1 MSSPCLPVE
10 IYIEILK
17 VLPTSKSDPAEHT
30 LLSCLQASSVTR
42 TAALCSVCWK
52 TPYDV
57 RYTHCVC
64 ENEKKRKEASGGDW
78 RLMYIERR
86 RLDRR
91 ALRLLDE
98 IREERSGRHER
109 VRCFT
114 QYSFDVWDALKLES
128 ELNVPNYFGG
138 LSEGPLPVNVPADAL
153 PRRYWAQAV
162 LGVISRHSTLK
173 RLAQVFTSPEGK
185 NTSFEEAL
193 GALSSFFDVS
203 PKEVTL
209 QLDEIYAQ
217 CLETLSAENVPL
229 SPGEPGYDFWFLCT
243 QIRHSIHQ
251 LGFRLADGPQ
261 FYSVMNQF
269 PHHFLSPGHRET
281 IPMSLVY
288 VYVAI
293 ARRLGINASPA
304 NFPGVVQVHIQPPD
318 PREEPRLLDMRGTD
332 EPVIFR
338 YCGSS
343 YGAAHSPASDEATRA
358 ATPDKMLTRAYNNII
373 MFMRYER
380 VYAGG
385 MSLPWSSEAHEA
397 AFYATSCLM
406 MLEAPNPQFMPSL
419 PSSKP
424 LDAVAVLQDVMA
436 PALPPITRA
445 TVSGYCYSVMEEH
458 EESAKNVSLRSAF
471 PHVKYFVGLVMKH
484 AICRAGEHL
493 ARFPI

>member
-10 IYIEILK
+10 VKAHNDASGHYVYTEHRLPLQIYIEILK

-30 LLSCLQASSVTR
+30 LLSYLQASSVTR

-114 QYSFDVWDALKLES
+114 QYPFDVWDALKLES
-128 ELNVPNYFGG
+128 ELNVPNHFGG

-203 PKEVTL
+203 PKEVSPNGYF
-209 QLDEIYAQ
+209 IYI
-217 CLETLSAENVPL
+217 
-229 SPGEPGYDFWFLCT
+229 SPKLTSRAFRSLCNWT
-243 QIRHSIHQ
+243 KYTHS
-251 LGFRLADGPQ
+251 
-261 FYSVMNQF
+261 V
-269 PHHFLSPGHRET
+269 
-281 IPMSLVY
+281 
-288 VYVAI
+288 
-293 ARRLGINASPA
+293 
-304 NFPGVVQVHIQPPD
+304 
-318 PREEPRLLDMRGTD
+318 
-332 EPVIFR
+332 
-338 YCGSS
+338 
-343 YGAAHSPASDEATRA
+343 
-358 ATPDKMLTRAYNNII
+358 
-373 MFMRYER
+373 
-380 VYAGG
+380 
-385 MSLPWSSEAHEA
+385 
-397 AFYATSCLM
+397 
-406 MLEAPNPQFMPSL
+406 
-419 PSSKP
+419 
-424 LDAVAVLQDVMA
+424 
-436 PALPPITRA
+436 
-445 TVSGYCYSVMEEH
+445 
-458 EESAKNVSLRSAF
+458 
-471 PHVKYFVGLVMKH
+471 
-484 AICRAGEHL
+484 
-493 ARFPI
+493 